1 MELFD
6 NHRPETRVV
15 EGTSK
20 YSPTKYEHREPGA
33 LNPQEFKDTIAGV
46 LETRRYDEQLDKL
59 FTKVGSL
66 CDIIGDSVGCKSYPM
81 LMQIL
86 GIYVVHVLYNKR

>member
-6 NHRPETRVV
+6 NHRPETRMI

-46 LETRRYDEQLDKL
+46 LETRKYDEQLDKL
-59 FTKVGSL
+59 FTKVATARPPT
-66 CDIIGDSVGCKSYPM
+66 CPIMPVG
-81 LMQIL
+81 
-86 GIYVVHVLYNKR
+86 